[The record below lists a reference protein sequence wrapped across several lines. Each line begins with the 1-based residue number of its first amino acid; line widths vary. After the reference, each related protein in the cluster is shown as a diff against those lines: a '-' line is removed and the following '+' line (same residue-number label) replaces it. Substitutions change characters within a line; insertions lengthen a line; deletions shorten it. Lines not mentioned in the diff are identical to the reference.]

1 MHEPRWGE
9 WAHFFFF
16 DLSHASFYYF
26 LIKIHLNTH
35 TLWVCSSS
43 TVSAALSHPLADL
56 TSPQVSEDSF
66 DTLSLLLLF
75 TNLLFELPAHPSSL
89 MALIIDNTMLQSLSL
104 SVCSPPYSP
113 VCMTPC
119 LLSVLSLVRS
129 VGFYFWWI
137 LNTVQDF
144 HTAEADFQLSV
155 SEYAVF
161 KIWVVGEHFGSR
173 PKMWLKVWLAGWF
186 NSGRMNF
193 GKKHLNKM
201 YKNKE

>member
-35 TLWVCSSS
+35 AHTHTSWVCSSS

-155 SEYAVF
+155 SEYAVLRSGWWVNILGRRPKCGWMF
-161 KIWVVGEHFGSR
+161 DWWAGSIVVGWILE
-173 PKMWLKVWLAGWF
+173 
-186 NSGRMNF
+186 
-193 GKKHLNKM
+193 
-201 YKNKE
+201 KNI